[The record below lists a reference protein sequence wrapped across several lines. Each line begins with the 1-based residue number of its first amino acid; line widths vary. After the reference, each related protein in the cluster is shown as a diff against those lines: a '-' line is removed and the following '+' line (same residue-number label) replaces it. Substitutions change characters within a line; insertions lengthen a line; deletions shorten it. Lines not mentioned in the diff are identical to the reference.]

1 MKYFAAL
8 LPMKDPQKSEQYRQ
22 EHIDYLEEMR
32 ENKRVFQYGRFVG
45 GTGGLVIYQGESLDE
60 VTEWVKQDPYVTEGA
75 RGFEVHEW
83 DMKTDYTIS
92 E

>member
-8 LPMKDPQKSEQYRQ
+8 LPMISPEKSEKYRQ
-22 EHIDYLEEMR
+22 EHIDYVEEMR
-32 ENKRVFQYGRFVG
+32 EKKRIFQFGRFMG
-45 GTGGLVIYQGESLDE
+45 GAGGLVIYQGKNIDE
-60 VTEWVKQDPYVTEGA
+60 VTDWVKQDPYVIKGA

-83 DMKTDYTIS
+83 EMKTDYQIS